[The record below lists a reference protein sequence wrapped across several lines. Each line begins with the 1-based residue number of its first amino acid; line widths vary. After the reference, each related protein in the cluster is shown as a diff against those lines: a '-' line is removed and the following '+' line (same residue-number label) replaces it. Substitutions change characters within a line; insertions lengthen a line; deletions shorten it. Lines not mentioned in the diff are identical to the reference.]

1 MCQLSVFF
9 ADNSSLRGVFGGD
22 RRTEREFSERAS
34 EPADV
39 AVTHGGGELH
49 PANGGRVS
57 STQRTT
63 CLSHQ
68 QL

>member
-9 ADNSSLRGVFGGD
+9 TDNSSLRGVFGSD

-49 PANGGRVS
+49 PANGG
-57 STQRTT
+57 
-63 CLSHQ
+63 
-68 QL
+68 